1 MRGAALLVM
10 VMLSSPHLQAQGRLY
25 TGITEPIAQ
34 AHIGMTVPGVID
46 SIWVREGDFVHQ
58 GDTLLNLTKTE
69 EEILVRIRH
78 LAMQDQAELQAT
90 VAKKEAAQ
98 KDYVALENLR
108 QQSSSVSEAQLWEK
122 KRDFLVAQAEWEK
135 AVLNKSRDS
144 LEYATSQAQLSH
156 RYMLAPFDGEIVSIG
171 KNRAESVNALEAF
184 VGIANVR
191 TCRLT
196 AYLSAVQAKKIKKGQ
211 TVKLQLGGDNQPRMR
226 QGTVEFISPV
236 VDKASL
242 LRTVKVVFD
251 NSDGSIEPGVSGNI
265 IAK

>member
-1 MRGAALLVM
+1 MQNSILLVLIL
-10 VMLSSPHLQAQGRLY
+10 LSAQSLLAQGRLY

-34 AHIGMTVPGVID
+34 AHIGMTVPGIID
-46 SIWVREGDFVHQ
+46 SIWVREGNFVRQ
-58 GDTLLNLTKTE
+58 GDTLLNLSKAE
-69 EEILVRIRH
+69 EEIVVQMRY
-78 LAMQDQAELQAT
+78 LAMQDQAELQAA

-98 KDYVALENLR
+98 KDYVALENLHKH
-108 QQSSSVSEAQLWEK
+108 SSSVSEAQLWEK

-135 AVLNKSRDS
+135 AMLNKSQDS
-144 LEYATSQAQLSH
+144 LEYATSQAQLAH
-156 RYMLAPFDGEIVSIG
+156 RYMLAPFDGEIVSIT

-184 VGIANVR
+184 VEIADVR

-196 AYLSAVQAKKIKKGQ
+196 AYLSVSQAKKIKKDQ
-211 TVKLQLGGDNQPRMR
+211 KIRLQLGGDKKTRTR
-226 QGTVEFISPV
+226 HGVVEFISPV

-265 IAK
+265 ITK